1 MSDLAAI
8 KYCDGYK
15 YQLVQTYVIQTAV
28 RPKEHIAHDFISL
41 EIDGVLTINS
51 GYAWDGPSGPTV
63 DTKNFMRGSLV
74 HDAIYQL
81 MREKLLDCGW
91 RETADSELRRICQ
104 EDGMSWLRA
113 WWVYKG
119 VRMGG
124 ESSAEWQEEDLLTA
138 P

>member
-1 MSDLAAI
+1 MKKRCI
-8 KYCDGYK
+8 KYRDGYK
-15 YQLVQTYVIQTAV
+15 YQLAEPYMVQTAI
-28 RPKEHIAHDFISL
+28 RPKEHIGHDFI
-41 EIDGVLTINS
+41 VLTVDGLLMVNK
-51 GYAWDGPSGPTV
+51 GYAWDGASGPAINTL
-63 DTKNFMRGSLV
+63 NFRRGSLV
-74 HDAIYQL
+74 HDCFYQL

-113 WWVYKG
+113 WWVYKA

-124 ESSAEWQEEDLLTA
+124 EGSAKWQDEKILTA